1 MRLHHSATSN
11 RTMRSRLRS
20 YLLPLLVAYTAGSCS
35 FTVGSDYGDPEMAKL
50 SGSTQD
56 ECCEACSNAP
66 GECKVAVFDTTTGDC
81 SMKTSANQPRQTQK
95 FVACAPQQETPHTVR
110 SPTTHYGD
118 PFQGAC
124 LPDEQN
130 ITLPGPRGGAVCST
144 PVPVDGNVSCPVDVP
159 AGCTSKPSALIYGW
173 GKSVYC
179 VLPCAPSAAAG
190 DACGLQH
197 ATCKEIATGQGVCTY
212 DA

>member
-1 MRLHHSATSN
+1 MRAPAAQYL
-11 RTMRSRLRS
+11 L
-20 YLLPLLVAYTAGSCS
+20 LLPLLAAYAAGACS

-81 SMKTSANQPRQTQK
+81 SMKSSADQPRQTQK
-95 FVACAPQQETPHTVR
+95 FVACTPQQAAAPR
-110 SPTTHYGD
+110 MAAAAPAATHYGD
-118 PFQGAC
+118 PYQRAC
-124 LPDEQN
+124 LPDEKN
-130 ITLPGPRGGAVCST
+130 ITLPGPAGGAVCST
-144 PVPVDGNVSCPVDVP
+144 PVPLDGNVTCPVDIP
-159 AGCTSKPSALIYGW
+159 AGCTLTPSAALYGW
-173 GKSVYC
+173 GKSLYC
-179 VLPCAPSAAAG
+179 VLLCPPSAAVG
-190 DACGLQH
+190 DSCGIGD